1 MLARYTS
8 RRSCSNSFMG
18 PLVGSKRGKL
28 HTRRFDLAQP
38 DKGGSKL
45 DEGEEVSCEL
55 LESHG
60 DAAKA
65 LDALEETLDEVP
77 LFVEVAVELVLLG
90 SRRVRR
96 DHDGASVRYES
107 LTQRACVVRAVAG
120 NVRIR
125 DVTEQFVGALHLMRL
140 TR

>member
-1 MLARYTS
+1 VRAS
-8 RRSCSNSFMG
+8 RIAW
-18 PLVGSKRGKL
+18 
-28 HTRRFDLAQP
+28 H
-38 DKGGSKL
+38 
-45 DEGEEVSCEL
+45 
-55 LESHG
+55 
-60 DAAKA
+60 AAKA

-77 LFVEVAVELVLLG
+77 LFVEVALELVLLG

>member
-18 PLVGSKRGKL
+18 PLVGSTRGKL
-28 HTRRFDLAQP
+28 RTRRFDLAQP

-90 SRRVRR
+90 SRRFDGITTVHRFATSRSRR
-96 DHDGASVRYES
+96 GPASYALWPATYASVMS
-107 LTQRACVVRAVAG
+107 PS
-120 NVRIR
+120 NS
-125 DVTEQFVGALHLMRL
+125 
-140 TR
+140 